1 MLQKLGT
8 FLELRQRW
16 FGLPLIVAMSLAAL
30 VMAMAQPRFL
40 NLIELKILDAHF
52 QLRGIRQPDPHI
64 IIVAVDDHALETV
77 GRWPW
82 SRDQIGLIIDHLLSK
97 YGSKVIGMDMVF
109 SEAQKNPMQESL
121 KRIELAGKTNPE
133 VTQWLK
139 QHQNIGDVDGMFA
152 ATLRKYRDRICMG
165 YFFYPQANS
174 ALPNAVEQ
182 LARAG
187 KLLQP
192 SAMTA
197 QEDDSASRFVTRMR
211 IVTNNLP
218 KFAKAAE
225 ISGFF
230 NFFPDPDG
238 LVRRVPLVAELN
250 GYYYPSLD
258 LQTLRM
264 ALGWPSLSVRLS
276 GYGVEELRL
285 NGKSI
290 ETDRRGHM
298 LINHY
303 GPGHTF
309 RYVSAADVLEGKVNP
324 AIFKDSIVLL
334 GITATGVFDT
344 RASPFDTVFPGVEAH
359 ATVISN
365 ILHHQELRRPT
376 WLQVTELLGV
386 LFIGLVCGWLVLGRG
401 AVVQGITLIGVPL
414 FIMLLAF
421 WLFTFYNLWLKEIY
435 LILGVL
441 MTAAPVTLIEYII
454 ESRKRAFIHDAFA
467 HYLAPH
473 VVDELARHPET
484 LRLGGEKKEITVM
497 FSDIAG
503 FSTFSESMPPEEL
516 VYFLNQYLSAMSDII
531 LEHGGTIDKYEGDAI
546 IAFFG
551 APLDMPDHAI
561 QAVRA
566 ALAQQTQLQQLRK
579 RWMEM
584 GYPELHARIG
594 VNSGPM
600 IVGNIGTETHMN
612 YTIMGDHA
620 NLASRLEGVNKI
632 YGTSILISNHTCLE
646 AQDKIMARFVDRVYV
661 VGRKTSVE
669 IYEPLG
675 EQERVSEEDQSF
687 SHAYEKAWMMMH
699 KRQFEEAEAIFA
711 KLAAERPDDGPS
723 SVMLLRCR
731 NFIQEPP
738 PDNWNGVHKLTSK

>member
-8 FLELRQRW
+8 FLERRQRW
-16 FGLPLIVAMSLAAL
+16 FGLPLIVMMSLAAL
-30 VMAMAQPRFL
+30 AIAMTQPRFL

-82 SRDQIGLIIDHLLSK
+82 SRDQIGLIIDHLLDK

-121 KRIELAGKTNPE
+121 KRIALAGKTNSE

-139 QHQNIGDVDGMFA
+139 QHQDIGDVDEMFA
-152 ATLRKYRDRICMG
+152 AVLRKYRERICMG
-165 YFFYPQANS
+165 YFFYPQATS
-174 ALPNAVEQ
+174 APPNAVKH

-192 SAMTA
+192 SAIMA
-197 QEDDSASRFVTRMR
+197 QEDDHASRFVTRMQG
-211 IVTNNLP
+211 VTNNLP
-218 KFAKAAE
+218 ELSKASE

-264 ALGWPSLSVRLS
+264 ALGWPPLSVRLS
-276 GYGVEELRL
+276 SHGVEELRL

-290 ETDRRGHM
+290 ETDTRGRM

-309 RYVSAADVLEGKVNP
+309 RHVSAADVLEGNVSP
-324 AIFKDSIVLL
+324 AMFKNSIVLL

-365 ILHHQELRRPT
+365 ILHHQELRRPA

-386 LFIGLVCGWLVLGRG
+386 LVIGLVCGWLVLGRG

-414 FIMLLAF
+414 CIMLLAF
-421 WLFTFYNLWLKEIY
+421 WLFTSYNIWLKEIY

-441 MTAAPVTLIEYII
+441 MAAAPATLIEYII
-454 ESRKRAFIHDAFA
+454 ESRKRAFIHDAFS

-484 LRLGGEKKEITVM
+484 LRLGGEKREITAM

-503 FSTFSESMPPEEL
+503 FSTFSESMHPEEL
-516 VYFLNQYLSAMSDII
+516 VCFLNQYLSAMGDII
-531 LEHGGTIDKYEGDAI
+531 LKHGGTIDKYEGDAI

-566 ALAQQTQLQQLRK
+566 ALAQQAQLQQLRK
-579 RWMEM
+579 HWMEI

-612 YTIMGDHA
+612 YTIMGDDA
-620 NLASRLEGVNKI
+620 NLASRLEGVNKV
-632 YGTSILISNHTCLE
+632 YGTSVLISNHTWFE
-646 AQDKIMARFVDRVYV
+646 VRDQMTARFIDRVYV

-675 EQERVSEEDQSF
+675 EQEQVSKEDQSF
-687 SHAYEKAWMMMH
+687 SRTYEEAWGMMH
-699 KRQFEEAEAIFA
+699 SHRFEEAKAIFA
-711 KLAAERPDDGPS
+711 KLVAARPDDGPS
-723 SVMLLRCR
+723 STMLLRCKK
-731 NFIQEPP
+731 FIQKPP
-738 PDNWNGVHKLTSK
+738 PNSWDGIHKLTSK